1 MSLVRQRPRLHLQ
14 SHGPKQRRV
23 QKLDR
28 DLAPSG
34 GCLTPEIQLTKPQFP
49 TKPDSHC
56 TVYKIGKYLL
66 EHLDGETYKATDCTT
81 GEEKICKV
89 RIKIIKRCVTCKS
102 VMLVKLSA
110 FPKCRSLLHN
120 EIHLPYSF
128 INLFILSIYF
138 IYCAQEMQHY
148 SWLVCSLS
156 LCLSPLSQ
164 QRDKTL
170 C

>member
-89 RIKIIKRCVTCKS
+89 RIKIIKRCVH
-102 VMLVKLSA
+102 V
-110 FPKCRSLLHN
+110 
-120 EIHLPYSF
+120 
-128 INLFILSIYF
+128 NL
-138 IYCAQEMQHY
+138 
-148 SWLVCSLS
+148 
-156 LCLSPLSQ
+156 
-164 QRDKTL
+164 
-170 C
+170 